1 MATDPI
7 QKQVR
12 ATIYDS
18 LRKELSKPTKKNGSE
33 TYIETFVRNMLNTA
47 KKDPTSEAAR
57 LVSKVIFTEDIF
69 DKLDS
74 EAERLILRD
83 KEFAKFRIYK
93 TLYDKQREVAYDTA
107 VERKCIVCSRRAG
120 KTELAARL
128 LVLYCIEPNTPVLYI
143 HNKMANALSQCW
155 PIVIQTAKDIE
166 LQMTKVD
173 KQNARIE
180 FINGSVIQM
189 FANHDK
195 SSAQFLRGGR
205 YKLIIIEEAQ
215 SHRNMNELVDDVVTP
230 MLLDFPQSCLILQ
243 GTPPRI
249 PNTYF
254 ERAYKTGKYK
264 NYHWTAKDNP
274 FIKNYDEFLQ
284 NVCESKQIDMN
295 NSLIQREYLGNFVYD
310 TEAMVFKDNKQYT
323 DQPTYPITD
332 IVIGSDFGF
341 ADYNSII
348 GVAIDKYKQKGY
360 VFFEW
365 KQNKIG
371 TTEIIEA
378 TKSAYDLGLD
388 ILRKSGIPPEGHI
401 KIFGDTSDG
410 TLLYEMRKR
419 HGLPTFN
426 AYKINRLEAIAKLSE
441 RCRLGDFLIPEN
453 GILADE
459 FLHIMYVRDEEDRI
473 TAEIDDEIFH
483 PEAAMSLLYASRY
496 IEELFLQDKSEEEDL
511 NTYSVIER
519 TKNAHDD
526 IPDIL
531 LVNDKTDINNKS
543 KRYANVF
550 Y

>member
-1 MATDPI
+1 MSTNPI

-33 TYIETFVRNMLNTA
+33 TYIETFVKNMLAEA
-47 KKDPTSEAAR
+47 KKDPSSDAAR
-57 LVSKVIFTEDIF
+57 LISKVIFTEDIM

-74 EAERLILRD
+74 EAEKLILRD
-83 KEFAKFRIYK
+83 QEFTRFRIYK

-143 HNKMANALSQCW
+143 HNKIDNALSQCW

-173 KQNARIE
+173 KQNARID
-180 FINGSVIQM
+180 FSNGSYIKM

-195 SSAQFLRGGR
+195 SSAQFLRGAKW
-205 YKLIIIEEAQ
+205 KLVIIDEA
-215 SHRNMNELVDDVVTP
+215 STMRNSQELIDDVLIP
-230 MLLDFPQSCLILQ
+230 SLLDYPQSCLILQ
-243 GTPPRI
+243 GTPPRQ

-254 ERAYKTGKYK
+254 ERAYKSGKWHQ
-264 NYHWTAKDNP
+264 YHWTARDNP

-284 NVCESKQIDMN
+284 NVCESKQLTMN
-295 NSLIQREYLGNFVYD
+295 DSLIQREYLGNFVYD
-310 TEAMVFKDNKQYT
+310 TEAMVFKDNKQYEK
-323 DQPTYPITD
+323 QPTYSITD

-341 ADYNSII
+341 SDYNSIV
-348 GVAIDKYKQKGY
+348 GVAINKYDQKGF

-365 KQNKIG
+365 KVNKIG

-378 TKSAYDLGLD
+378 TKSCYDLGLD
-388 ILRKSGIPPEGHI
+388 LLRKSGVDPDGHI

-419 HGLPTFN
+419 HNLPTYN

-441 RCRLGDFLIPEN
+441 RCRLGNFLIPKD
-453 GILADE
+453 GILANE
-459 FLHIMYVRDEEDRI
+459 ALYIMYERDEEDRV
-473 TAEIDDEIFH
+473 TAEIDDGLFH
-483 PEAAMSLLYASRY
+483 PEIWMAMLYASRY
-496 IEELFLQDKSEEEDL
+496 IEELFLQDKPIEPDTR
-511 NTYSVIER
+511 NYSTVER
-519 TKNAHDD
+519 TIEAHDD

-531 LVNDKTDINNKS
+531 IPKQEPNRRSTQQ
-543 KRYANVF
+543 YF
-550 Y
+550 Q